1 MEKLMN
7 LWKVVSGLL
16 LMVFYLPLAI
26 AASQSPV
33 GNWVTVDDKT
43 GEKRALVTI
52 YESGSVLSG
61 VIDKIFPQP
70 GDTGICENCPGEFK
84 GKKVKGLNFIWG
96 LKKEGDNEWG
106 DGSILDPKSGKI
118 YRAKITLQGD
128 KLLVRGYLGI
138 SLLGRTQIWH
148 RE

>member
-1 MEKLMN
+1 MN
-7 LWKVVSGLL
+7 LWKLASSLC
-16 LMVFYLPLAI
+16 LMVCYLPLAL
-26 AASQSPV
+26 AASQSPL

-43 GEKRALVTI
+43 GEKRAIVTI
-52 YESGSVLSG
+52 YESGSVLSA
-61 VIDKIFPQP
+61 VIDKVFPQP
-70 GDTGICENCPGEFK
+70 GDTGICDKCPGEFK
-84 GKKVKGLNFIWG
+84 GKKIKGLSFMWG
-96 LKKEGDNEWG
+96 LKKERDNEWS